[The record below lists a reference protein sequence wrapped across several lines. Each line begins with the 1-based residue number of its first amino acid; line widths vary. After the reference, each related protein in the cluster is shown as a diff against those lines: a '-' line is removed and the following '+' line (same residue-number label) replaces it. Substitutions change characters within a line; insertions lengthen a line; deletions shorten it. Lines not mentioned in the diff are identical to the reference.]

1 MVMYMHL
8 DVLTLL
14 YISFVF
20 NGSDFDSYLAELQT
34 NRVSRQC

>member
-1 MVMYMHL
+1 MYNNMAMYMHL

-20 NGSDFDSYLAELQT
+20 NGSDFDS
-34 NRVSRQC
+34 